1 MGKPKEAQSAR
12 LFMSLIVSREDILPE
27 GQKALEAMFGEIDL
41 VSERFSFDFTDYY
54 SKEMGPHLFRHFVTF
69 KNLIPIP
76 RLPEIKLTTN
86 RLEEQLATQ
95 EGNRRFNID
104 PGYLCLHHVVL
115 ATTKGYSHRPYL
127 RDGIYAD
134 LTLIYR
140 NKSFQSLGW
149 TYPDYR
155 QGPVIDFFNQ
165 LRKKYL
171 DGLKQGVT
179 DQC

>member
-1 MGKPKEAQSAR
+1 MGKPREAASAR
-12 LFMSLIVSREDILPE
+12 LFMSLIVSSEDILPE

-41 VSERFSFDFTDYY
+41 VSQRFPFDFTDYY
-54 SKEMGPHLFRHFVTF
+54 AKEMGSRLFRHFVTF
-69 KNLIPIP
+69 KDMIPIP

-95 EGNRRFNID
+95 EGNRRINID

-140 NKSFQSLGW
+140 NKSFQSLEW

-155 QGPVIDFFNQ
+155 QAPVIDFFNQ

-171 DGLKQGVT
+171 DGLNPGVT